1 VATEPVGENLLAG
14 RQTSGVAQRV
24 TEQLGPRQALV
35 VRQWRVEDVPGLQA
49 AVFESL
55 DELRPWMPWAA
66 NEPLP
71 LSERLDLV
79 AGWRNLWDAGDRMC
93 GMFVGDEVVGGCGL
107 HQRIGPGGQEIG
119 YWVRTGHTG
128 RGYATAAARAL
139 TGMAFTMTRVDR
151 VEIHHDIANVASGR
165 VPAKLG
171 FTCVGD
177 VAHPVEAPG
186 ETGTQ
191 RIWRMLR
198 GAWPTGR

>member
-1 VATEPVGENLLAG
+1 VPFRVKAEQN
-14 RQTSGVAQRV
+14 RGVAQPAI
-24 TEQLGPRQALV
+24 EQPGPGQGLV
-35 VRQWRVEDVPGLQA
+35 VRQWRAEDVPGLHA
-49 AVFESL
+49 AVVESL
-55 DELRPWMPWAA
+55 DALRPWMPWAA

-71 LSERLDLV
+71 LSERADLV
-79 AGWRNLWDAGDRMC
+79 AGWRKLWDAGDRMC
-93 GMFVGDEVVGGCGL
+93 GMFVGEEVVGGCGL

-119 YWVRTGHTG
+119 YWVRTGRTG

-139 TGMAFTMTRVDR
+139 TTMAFTMRGVDR
-151 VEIHHDIANVASGR
+151 VEIHHDVANVASGR

-177 VAHPVEAPG
+177 TARPVEAPG

-198 GAWPTGR
+198 AAWSTDR